1 MSKQVET
8 TNMKPKSEL
17 LSIIDEASPVGVDAV
32 YVLDKFELI
41 DSGIAR
47 IEERPDQRK
56 ENR

>member
-1 MSKQVET
+1 
-8 TNMKPKSEL
+8 MKPKSEL